1 MHCVFHANCPLRCS
15 LQWQIIYMRSASQYS
30 GTCSAAE
37 DLASQTLTKTQVPL
51 LTVPAEQHTAAS
63 SLEITQHRS
72 KRPLFGFANSSLY
85 FRPLAKSCCLRYLQ
99 SERSERERERE
110 SMANLEDVPS
120 LELMTELLRRMKCS
134 SKPDKRLI
142 LIGTFS
148 LRNRSD
154 PSLYLVYR
162 EIWGGLVG
170 FISLASL
177 FFFHLI
183 FQWNIQSRNEV

>member
-1 MHCVFHANCPLRCS
+1 MFRRRGSYIPNPN
-15 LQWQIIYMRSASQYS
+15 
-30 GTCSAAE
+30 E
-37 DLASQTLTKTQVPL
+37 DSSPL

-63 SLEITQHRS
+63 SLEITQHRP
-72 KRPLFGFANSSLY
+72 KRPLLAFTNSSLY

-99 SERSERERERE
+99 SERSERERE

-154 PSLYLVYR
+154 PSLYLMYR

-170 FISLASL
+170 FIFFASL
-177 FFFHLI
+177 FFHLS
-183 FQWNIQSRNEV
+183 FQWNSQSRSEILS